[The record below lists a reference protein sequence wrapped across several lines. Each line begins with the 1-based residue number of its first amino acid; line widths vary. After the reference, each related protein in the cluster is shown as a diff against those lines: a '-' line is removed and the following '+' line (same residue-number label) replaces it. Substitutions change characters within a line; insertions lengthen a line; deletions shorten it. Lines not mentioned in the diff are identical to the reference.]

1 MTVKTRKH
9 LSKSFSAMRQ
19 PWSVTAS
26 VNACVTDRPSSRFMI
41 AALFTA
47 MVVAPAAFAAEVR
60 KGGKV
65 AAPIE
70 TAGND
75 QSSEDVFGFTQGSDI
90 AKPGEVGLSFEVGS
104 AFGRRDI
111 TFRTFDLKSQ
121 IGFGL
126 TDWLAIGPAITF
138 GNRRFVDNTTPVS
151 VNRTDVVGA
160 SVEIRMRLLD
170 RRTAP
175 VGLTLS
181 VEPGYGR
188 IDDVGART
196 SAWGMATKLTFDRGF
211 NEDAF
216 ILGGNLIWEPGVEK
230 ASGATSWARSANTGF
245 GVAGAFRLGSGI
257 YAGIEARQLWSYD
270 SLGFSKNT
278 GQALFI
284 GPNLIAQ
291 INERITVSAAWN
303 AQVTGQAKGDAR
315 ALDLANF
322 ERHVGKV
329 KVAVGF

>member
-1 MTVKTRKH
+1 MMTITTRKQ
-9 LSKSFSAMRQ
+9 LPKAFSCMRQ
-19 PWSVTAS
+19 L
-26 VNACVTDRPSSRFMI
+26 ACQPDEVSTGFVI
-41 AALFTA
+41 AVLFTA
-47 MVVAPAAFAAEVR
+47 MLAVPTTQAADARKSGVAGAS
-60 KGGKV
+60 
-65 AAPIE
+65 IE
-70 TAGND
+70 NAGDD

-90 AKPGEVGLSFEVGS
+90 AKPGEVGLSFELGG
-104 AFGRRDI
+104 AFGRRDV
-111 TFRTFDLKSQ
+111 TYRALDLKSQ

-138 GNRRFVDNTTPVS
+138 GNRRLVDDNVPLS

-160 SVEIRMRLLD
+160 SVEIRMRVLD

-175 VGLTLS
+175 VGLTLT

-188 IDDVGART
+188 IDDVGSRT
-196 SAWGMATKLTFDRGF
+196 NAWGVATKLTFDRGF
-211 NEDAF
+211 NGDAL

-230 ASGATSWARSANTGF
+230 APGAASWARSANAGF
-245 GVAGAFRLGSGI
+245 GVAGAFRLASGV
-257 YAGIEARQLWSYD
+257 YAGVEARQLWSYD
-270 SLGFSKNT
+270 SLGFSRNT

-303 AQVTGQAKGDAR
+303 AQVSGQAKGDTR

-329 KVAVGF
+329 KVAIGF